1 MLDTLYN
8 QEYAVEAYGY
18 EEREEGRR
26 EGRREGIK
34 EGRMEGIK
42 DTTLRLLKNFME
54 SMGTTAEGAL
64 AALRIPKNEWD
75 QYIPQ
80 LS

>member
-1 MLDTLYN
+1 MPDTLFD
-8 QEYAVEAYGY
+8 QEYAVEAYGH
-18 EEREEGRR
+18 EEREEA
-26 EGRREGIK
+26 RREGIK
-34 EGRMEGIK
+34 
-42 DTTLRLLKNFME
+42 DATVRLVKNLME

-64 AALRIPKNEWD
+64 AALRIPKNEWE

>member
-1 MLDTLYN
+1 MPDTLFD
-8 QEYAVEAYGY
+8 QEYAVEAYGH
-18 EEREEGRR
+18 EEREEGKK
-26 EGRREGIK
+26 EGIK
-34 EGRMEGIK
+34 EGIK
-42 DTTLRLLKNFME
+42 DATVRLVKNLME

-64 AALRIPKNEWD
+64 AALRIPKNEWE